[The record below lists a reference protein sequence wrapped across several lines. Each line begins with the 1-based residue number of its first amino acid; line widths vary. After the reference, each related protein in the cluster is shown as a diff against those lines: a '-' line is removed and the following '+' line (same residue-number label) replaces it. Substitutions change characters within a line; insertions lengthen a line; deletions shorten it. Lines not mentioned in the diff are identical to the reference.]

1 MDNFPFPYAREGQ
14 LETISEV
21 IEAIKDPSIVH
32 FSCCNP
38 KVWHRY
44 SNNEFGV
51 NEICKRF
58 HNEFYFYANKTDY
71 YNEIYNSYMK

>member
-1 MDNFPFPYAREGQ
+1 MYGTVDSFERSIQIRIRFQ
-14 LETISEV
+14 LNRTEV
-21 IEAIKDPSIVH
+21 IEAIKDPSLVH

-44 SNNEFGV
+44 SSNEFGV

-58 HNEFYFYANKTDY
+58 HRRGESIKTL
-71 YNEIYNSYMK
+71 